1 MEESK
6 MMRPDHH
13 YAIMLMMKYGSLAL
27 ALVFAVRIA
36 AFAVRNFQ

>member
-1 MEESK
+1 

-27 ALVFAVRIA
+27 ALVFAGKIV
-36 AFAVRNFQ
+36 AFAVRTFN